1 MNLRRLLPA
10 SLVLAALA
18 ATAGAQEK
26 TVEYRQGDAF
36 VGPVR
41 EARIETAR
49 FVRRDGVPVEGPRYL
64 SVACSY
70 TPDGRRMEYK
80 GYAPDGSLR
89 QRLVHVYDEAG
100 NEIEKFWY
108 EGDGGL
114 RMRVVY
120 NPAAG
125 ETLTFNGDGSLRE
138 RSVAVKGPGGKLL
151 ESRIYDGAG
160 ALRERSVNA
169 VEGKVSTW
177 STYGPDGAL
186 KRRATYSL
194 DYGGPHRS
202 VEEEFAPDGTVVRRR
217 VADSDAATTDL
228 RAAEEGPGARRPK
241 TRNTR
246 EYDSR
251 RNLSKVTDYVLD
263 EQTGEYVPVAVS
275 YYTITYYR

>member
-10 SLVLAALA
+10 PLALAALA
-18 ATAGAQEK
+18 SAAAAQQK

-49 FVRRDGVPVEGPRYL
+49 FVRRDGVTVEEPRRL
-64 SVACSY
+64 SVVCSY

-89 QRLVHVYDEAG
+89 QRFVHVYDAAG
-100 NEIEKFWY
+100 NEVEKSWY
-108 EGDGGL
+108 EADGSL
-114 RMRVVY
+114 KSRVVY

-125 ETLTFNGDGSLRE
+125 ERLTFDGDGRLRE
-138 RSVAVKGPGGKLL
+138 RGVAFKGPDGRLRETRL
-151 ESRIYDGAG
+151 YDGAG
-160 ALRERSVNA
+160 ALKERSVNE
-169 VEGKVSTW
+169 VEGQVSTW

-186 KRRATYSL
+186 KKRATYSL
-194 DYGGPHRS
+194 DYGGPHHT
-202 VEEEFAPDGTVVRRR
+202 VEEHFAPDGRVTRRR
-217 VADSDAATTDL
+217 VADSDAASSDI
-228 RAAEEGPGARRPK
+228 RAAEEAPGARRPG
-241 TRNTR
+241 TRSTR

-251 RNLSKVTDYVLD
+251 GNMSKTADYVLD